1 MKTNMK
7 RLLIIQSYNANKG
20 NSSVI
25 HAMKR
30 TLLAGWPDL
39 HIALTAYDPNKA
51 EQEYGLESS
60 DWLVDLR
67 RIKLAKAKGRKGLY
81 MAREGLWILYSMFW
95 LIVSRMGLHLPV
107 PRFKK
112 KTIQLYLRS
121 NVVTLPGGHLF
132 TNLNSFITNLSHFY
146 GLFFA
151 IALKKRC
158 MVYAETIGP
167 FFGIWG
173 PISFLLTRFLLKRV
187 DIVTV
192 RDRNSLEYCQGLK
205 NSYMTAECVF
215 ALETDQSLADYLP
228 DAVRV
233 ESSGRLLV
241 GVTVHHLYYRR
252 FFSHADYVALMAA
265 IFDRIIKDFD
275 AEILVI
281 PMEDSYHG
289 GGDRPIIREMIGAM
303 KEAQHIHVLE
313 GDHDCIFTS
322 SVLARV
328 DIFIG
333 TKTHSIVY
341 GLKSSVPTISISYH
355 DKANEF
361 MEMFGMLDHAINL
374 KELTVEGL
382 MRIFRKVV
390 QNRAQIRVFQQKALD
405 RVRRDALENNRL
417 LMTLFE

>member
-1 MKTNMK
+1 MK
-7 RLLIIQSYNANKG
+7 RLLIVQSYNANKG

-39 HIALTAYDPNKA
+39 CIALTAYDPNKA
-51 EQEYGLESS
+51 QQEYGLESS
-60 DWLVDLR
+60 DWLIDLR
-67 RIKLAKAKGRKGLY
+67 RIKLAKAKALKGLY
-81 MAREGLWILYSMFW
+81 IICEGLWILYSMLW
-95 LIVSRMGLHLPV
+95 LIISRIGLHLPV

-121 NVVTLPGGHLF
+121 NVVVLPGGHLF
-132 TNLNSFITNLSHFY
+132 TNLNSFITNLAHFY

-151 IALKKRC
+151 VGLKKRC
-158 MVYAETIGP
+158 MIYAETIGP

-173 PISFLLTRFLLKRV
+173 PISFLLTRFLLKKV
-187 DIVTV
+187 DAVSV
-192 RDRNSLEYCQGLK
+192 RDKNSLQYCRGLK
-205 NSYMTAECVF
+205 NVYLTAECVF
-215 ALETDQSLADYLP
+215 GLETDRSLAEHLP
-228 DAVRV
+228 DVVRM
-233 ESSGRLLV
+233 ESDGRLRV
-241 GVTVHHLYYRR
+241 GATIHHIFYRR
-252 FFSHADYVALMAA
+252 FFSHAQYVALMAA
-265 IFDRIIKDFD
+265 IFDRIIADFD

-281 PMEDSYHG
+281 PMEDSCHG

-313 GDHDCIFTS
+313 GDHDCILTS
-322 SVLARV
+322 SVLARM

-374 KELTVEGL
+374 KELTVEALLG
-382 MRIFRKVV
+382 IFRKVV
-390 QNRAQIRVFQQKALD
+390 QNRAQIADIQQKALN
-405 RVRRDALENNRL
+405 RIRHDALENNKL
-417 LMTLFE
+417 LMALFE